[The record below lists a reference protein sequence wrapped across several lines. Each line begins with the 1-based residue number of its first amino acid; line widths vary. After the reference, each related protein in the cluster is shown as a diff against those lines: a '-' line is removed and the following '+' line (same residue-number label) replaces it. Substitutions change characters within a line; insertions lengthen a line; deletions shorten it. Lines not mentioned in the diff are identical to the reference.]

1 MKTTVV
7 SGMLGSGKTTFIGQ
21 LLRESRERTVVLVN
35 DFGALGIDGE
45 VFSAAGIEAVELPSG
60 CVCCTLKFDL
70 VTTIGRIRASFD
82 PEHLVIEPSGVASP
96 SGVLEAL
103 ASAGVGQVSVVGIVD
118 ATEFLELHE
127 AEMFGTFFRDQIV
140 NADVILVNKIDLAGE
155 ATTRRTAAVIESLNP
170 AAIVLRTVQAKLE
183 GALPEARFEREII
196 PVGHSH
202 FRFDTATFKIPA
214 GTSFEMLEL
223 LMGGLA
229 AGRYGD
235 VVRAKALAA
244 TDRGPW
250 RFDLAFGNRSS
261 VPFAQPIAESRIVV
275 IGASP
280 DGEAIRR
287 AMSAGPCRGRG
298 NYQKPARRPTL

>member
-1 MKTTVV
+1 MRTTVV
-7 SGMLGSGKTTFIGQ
+7 SGMLGSGKTTFIGH
-21 LLRESRERTVVLVN
+21 LLKESRTRTVVLVN

-70 VTTIGRIRASFD
+70 ITTIERIRTTFD

-103 ASAGVGQVSVVGIVD
+103 ESAGIGQVSVVGIVD

-155 ATTRRTAAVIESLNP
+155 ETSRGTVAVIETLNP
-170 AAIVLRTVQAKLE
+170 AAIVFRTVQARLE
-183 GALPEARFEREII
+183 SALPPAPAARGI
-196 PVGHSH
+196 VSGGHAH
-202 FRFDTATFKIPA
+202 FRFETVSFKIPP
-214 GTSFEMLEL
+214 GTGFAALER
-223 LMGGLA
+223 LMIDLA
-229 AGRYGD
+229 AGRYGA

-250 RFDLAFGNRSS
+250 RFDLAFGNRSAA
-261 VPFAQPIAESRIVV
+261 PFAAAIADSRMTV
-275 IGASP
+275 IGEALRTT
-280 DGEAIRR
+280 AIRR
-287 AMSAGPCRGRG
+287 AVATGAALRS
-298 NYQKPARRPTL
+298 

>member
-7 SGMLGSGKTTFIGQ
+7 SGMLGSGKTTFIGH
-21 LLRESRERTVVLVN
+21 LLKESRERTVVLVN
-35 DFGALGIDGE
+35 DFGALGIDGD

-70 VTTIGRIRASFD
+70 ITTIERIRTTFD

-103 ASAGVGQVSVVGIVD
+103 ETAGIRHVSVVGIVD

-140 NADVILVNKIDLAGE
+140 NADMILVNKIDLAGPE
-155 ATTRRTAAVIESLNP
+155 TSRRTEQVIESLNP
-170 AAIVLRTVQAKLE
+170 AAIVFHTVQAKFDGQVPE
-183 GALPEARFEREII
+183 VRGAREIV
-196 PVGHSH
+196 PAGHAH
-202 FRFDTATFKIPA
+202 FRFDTRSFKIPA
-214 GTSFEMLEL
+214 GTPFEALEMLL
-223 LMGGLA
+223 SNLA
-229 AGRYGD
+229 AGRHGTI
-235 VVRAKALAA
+235 VRAKALAT

-250 RFDLAFGNRSS
+250 RFDLAFGNVTSA
-261 VPFAQPIAESRIVV
+261 PFTQPISDSRMVV
-275 IGASP
+275 IGEAL

-287 AMSAGPCRGRG
+287 ELRADRTS
-298 NYQKPARRPTL
+298 

>member
-1 MKTTVV
+1 MRTTVV
-7 SGMLGSGKTTFIGQ
+7 SGMLGSGKTTFVGH
-21 LLRESRERTVVLVN
+21 LLKESRERTVVLVN

-70 VTTIGRIRASFD
+70 ITTIERIRASFD

-103 ASAGVGQVSVVGIVD
+103 ASAGVGRVSVVGIVD

-155 ATTRRTAAVIESLNP
+155 QTTRRTAEVIESLNP
-170 AAIVLRTVQAKLE
+170 AAIVFRTVQAQLD
-183 GALPEARFEREII
+183 GQLPEAPAGRGIV
-196 PVGHSH
+196 PAGHAH
-202 FRFDTATFKIPA
+202 FRFDTVSLKIPA
-214 GTSFEMLEL
+214 GTRVAAVDK
-223 LMGGLA
+223 LMSDLA
-229 AGRYGD
+229 AGRYGAI
-235 VVRAKALAA
+235 VRAKALAD

-261 VPFAQPIAESRIVV
+261 ARFAQPIADSRMVV
-275 IGASP
+275 IGTALD
-280 DGEAIRR
+280 DGAIRR
-287 AMSAGPCRGRG
+287 EIRAGR
-298 NYQKPARRPTL
+298 TS

>member
-1 MKTTVV
+1 MRTTVV

-21 LLRESRERTVVLVN
+21 LLKDSCELTVVLVN

-70 VTTIGRIRASFD
+70 ITTIERIRASFD

-103 ASAGVGQVSVVGIVD
+103 ESAGIRQVAVVGIVD

-140 NADVILVNKIDLAGE
+140 NADVILVNKIDLAGAE
-155 ATTRRTAAVIESLNP
+155 NTTRTVAVIESLNP
-170 AAIVLRTVQAKLE
+170 AAIVFRTVRAKLE
-183 GALPEARFEREII
+183 GALPEARAGRGFVS
-196 PVGHSH
+196 VGHAH
-202 FRFDTATFKIPA
+202 FRFETVSFRITA
-214 GTSFEMLEL
+214 GTPFEAMEQ
-223 LMGGLA
+223 LMNDLA
-229 AGRYGD
+229 TGRYGK
-235 VVRAKALAA
+235 VVRAKALIA

-261 VPFAQPIAESRIVV
+261 GPFAQPIADSRMVV
-275 IGASP
+275 IGEGLDST
-280 DGEAIRR
+280 AI
-287 AMSAGPCRGRG
+287 GREIG
-298 NYQKPARRPTL
+298 A

>member
-7 SGMLGSGKTTFIGQ
+7 SGMLGSGKTTFIGH
-21 LLRESRERTVVLVN
+21 LLKESGAHTVVLVN

-70 VTTIGRIRASFD
+70 ITTVERIRTTFD

-103 ASAGVGQVSVVGIVD
+103 ESAGVGQVSVVGIVD

-140 NADVILVNKIDLAGE
+140 NADVILVNKIDLAE
-155 ATTRRTAAVIESLNP
+155 AENTTRTVAVIESLNP
-170 AAIVLRTVQAKLE
+170 TAIVFRTVQARIE
-183 GALPEARFEREII
+183 GALPEARGARGI
-196 PVGHSH
+196 VAAGHAH
-202 FRFDTATFKIPA
+202 FRFDTVSFKIPA
-214 GTSFEMLEL
+214 GTPCETMER
-223 LMGGLA
+223 LMSDLA
-229 AGRYGD
+229 AGRHGKII
-235 VVRAKALAA
+235 RAKALAA
-244 TDRGPW
+244 TDRGPG
-250 RFDLAFGNRSS
+250 RFDLAFGNVTSA
-261 VPFAQPIAESRIVV
+261 PFAQPIGDSRMVV
-275 IGASP
+275 IGETL

-287 AMSAGPCRGRG
+287 DLRAVRTS
-298 NYQKPARRPTL
+298 

>member
-7 SGMLGSGKTTFIGQ
+7 SGMLGSGKTTFIGH
-21 LLRESRERTVVLVN
+21 LLCDSRERTVVLVN

-70 VTTIGRIRASFD
+70 ITTVERIRAGFD

-103 ASAGVGQVSVVGIVD
+103 ESAGVGRVSVVGIVD

-127 AEMFGTFFRDQIV
+127 AGMFGTFFRDQIV
-140 NADVILVNKIDLAGE
+140 NADVILVNKTDLAGPD
-155 ATTRRTAAVIESLNP
+155 ATSRTAAVIETLNP
-170 AAIVLRTVQAKLE
+170 AAILLRTVQARIE
-183 GALPEARFEREII
+183 GPLPESRGARE
-196 PVGHSH
+196 VVTAGHVH
-202 FRFDTATFKIPA
+202 FRFDAVSLRIPA
-214 GTSFEMLEL
+214 GATFEAMER
-223 LMGGLA
+223 LMTDLA
-229 AGRYGD
+229 AGCCGN
-235 VVRAKALAA
+235 VVRAKALVA

-261 VPFAQPIAESRIVV
+261 AAFPQPVADGRIVV
-275 IGASP
+275 IGEAV
-280 DGEAIRR
+280 DGEAVGRLIPATRP
-287 AMSAGPCRGRG
+287 AG
-298 NYQKPARRPTL
+298 A

>member
-7 SGMLGSGKTTFIGQ
+7 SGMLGSGKTTFIGN
-21 LLRESRERTVVLVN
+21 LLKGSSERTVVLVN

-45 VFSAAGIEAVELPSG
+45 VFCAAGIEAVELPSG

-70 VTTIGRIRASFD
+70 ITTIDRIRTTFD

-103 ASAGVGQVSVVGIVD
+103 QSAGIGLVSVVGVVD

-140 NADVILVNKIDLAGE
+140 NADVILVNKVDLAGPDL
-155 ATTRRTAAVIESLNP
+155 ARRTAAVIESMNP
-170 AAIVLRTVQAKLE
+170 AAIVFHTVQALIE
-183 GALPEARFEREII
+183 GTLPEARAERGI
-196 PVGHSH
+196 VAAGHAH
-202 FRFDTATFKIPA
+202 FRFDTLSFRIPA
-214 GTSFEMLEL
+214 GTALGEVER
-223 LMGGLA
+223 LMGDLA
-229 AGRYGD
+229 AGRFGS

-250 RFDLAFGNRSS
+250 RFDVAFGNRSAA
-261 VPFAQPIAESRIVV
+261 PFAQAITDSRIVV
-275 IGASP
+275 IGEAL
-280 DGEAIRR
+280 DGEALRR
-287 AMSAGPCRGRG
+287 ELPAGGSASI
-298 NYQKPARRPTL
+298 

>member
-7 SGMLGSGKTTFIGQ
+7 SGMLGSGKTTFIGH
-21 LLRESRERTVVLVN
+21 LLKDTRERTVVLVN
-35 DFGALGIDGE
+35 DGE
-45 VFSAAGIEAVELPSG
+45 VFSAGGIEAVELPSG

-70 VTTIGRIRASFD
+70 ITTIGRILATFD

-103 ASAGVGQVSVVGIVD
+103 ESAGVGQVSVVGIVD

-127 AEMFGTFFRDQIV
+127 ADAFGMFFRDQIV

-155 ATTRRTAAVIESLNP
+155 EHTRRTMAVIASLNP
-170 AAIVLRTVQAKLE
+170 AAIVLPAVQARIAQ
-183 GALPEARFEREII
+183 ALPEARAGRGVV
-196 PVGHSH
+196 PAAHAH
-202 FRFDTATFKIPA
+202 FRFDTVSFRIPA
-214 GTSFEMLEL
+214 GTPLAVMA
-223 LMGGLA
+223 LMMRDLA
-229 AGRYGD
+229 AGHYGR

-261 VPFAQPIAESRIVV
+261 APFPQPIADSRMAV
-275 IGASP
+275 IGMAL

-287 AMSAGPCRGRG
+287 AIPGDRTS
-298 NYQKPARRPTL
+298 

>member
-7 SGMLGSGKTTFIGQ
+7 SGMLGSGKTTFIGR
-21 LLRESRERTVVLVN
+21 LLKASRERTVVLVN

-70 VTTIGRIRASFD
+70 ITTVERIRATFD

-103 ASAGVGQVSVVGIVD
+103 ESAGISQVSVVGIVD

-127 AEMFGTFFRDQIV
+127 AAMFGTFFRDQIV
-140 NADVILVNKIDLAGE
+140 NADVILVNKTDLAGAE
-155 ATTRRTAAVIESLNP
+155 TTARTVAVIESLNP
-170 AAIVLRTVQAKLE
+170 AAVVVPTVQAQLD
-183 GALPEARFEREII
+183 GALPAGRAERDIV
-196 PVGHSH
+196 PAGHAH
-202 FRFDTATFKIPA
+202 FRFDTVSFKVPA
-214 GTSFEMLEL
+214 GIPFETLER
-223 LMGGLA
+223 MFGDLA
-229 AGRYGD
+229 AGRYGR

-250 RFDLAFGNRSS
+250 RFDLAFGNRSNE
-261 VPFAQPIAESRIVV
+261 FFGHPIDDGRMVV
-275 IGASP
+275 IGEGL
-280 DGEAIRR
+280 DGEAIR
-287 AMSAGPCRGRG
+287 
-298 NYQKPARRPTL
+298 KEIPAVPAS

>member
-7 SGMLGSGKTTFIGQ
+7 SGMLGSGKTTFIGH
-21 LLRESRERTVVLVN
+21 LLRQSRERTVVLVN

-45 VFSAAGIEAVELPSG
+45 IFSADAIETVELPSG

-70 VTTIGRIRASFD
+70 ITTIERIRATFA

-103 ASAGVGQVSVVGIVD
+103 ESAGVRRVSVIGIVD

-127 AEMFGTFFRDQIV
+127 AEIFGTFFRDQIV

-155 ATTRRTAAVIESLNP
+155 ERTRRTAAVIEALNP
-170 AAIVLRTVQAKLE
+170 AAIVMRTAQARIE
-183 GALPEARFEREII
+183 GALPEACGERGI
-196 PVGHSH
+196 VTAGHAH
-202 FRFDTATFKIPA
+202 FRFESLSLKLPA
-214 GTSFEMLEL
+214 MAPFEALER
-223 LMGGLA
+223 LMEDLA
-229 AGRYGD
+229 AGRYGT

-250 RFDLAFGNRSS
+250 RFDLAFGSRSS
-261 VPFAQPIAESRIVV
+261 EHFAQAIGDSRMVV
-275 IGASP
+275 IGTAL

-287 AMSAGPCRGRG
+287 AIRADRTS
-298 NYQKPARRPTL
+298 

>member
-7 SGMLGSGKTTFIGQ
+7 SGMLGSGKTTFIGH
-21 LLRESRERTVVLVN
+21 LLRQSRERTVVLVN

-45 VFSAAGIEAVELPSG
+45 VFSADGIEAVELPSG

-70 VTTIGRIRASFD
+70 ITTIERIRATFD

-103 ASAGVGQVSVVGIVD
+103 ESAGVGQVTVVGIVD

-140 NADVILVNKIDLAGE
+140 NADVILVNKIDLAAAE
-155 ATTRRTAAVIESLNP
+155 NTTRTVAVIESLNP
-170 AAIVLRTVQAKLE
+170 AAIVFRTVQARIE
-183 GALPEARFEREII
+183 GALPETRGARGI
-196 PVGHSH
+196 VAAGHAH
-202 FRFDTATFKIPA
+202 FHFDTVSFKIPA
-214 GTSFEMLEL
+214 GTPCETMER
-223 LMGGLA
+223 LMSDLA
-229 AGRYGD
+229 AGRYGA
-235 VVRAKALAA
+235 VVRAKALAP
-244 TDRGPW
+244 TDRGPR

-261 VPFAQPIAESRIVV
+261 SPFEQPIADGRMVV
-275 IGASP
+275 IGTGL

-287 AMSAGPCRGRG
+287 
-298 NYQKPARRPTL
+298 NLPAARTS

>member
-7 SGMLGSGKTTFIGQ
+7 TGMLGSGKTTFIGH
-21 LLRESRERTVVLVN
+21 LLKDSRERTVVLVN

-70 VTTIGRIRASFD
+70 ITTIERLRATFS

-103 ASAGVGQVSVVGIVD
+103 ESAGVRRVSVIGIVD

-127 AEMFGTFFRDQIV
+127 AEVFGTFFRDQIL
-140 NADVILVNKIDLAGE
+140 NAGVILVNKADLAGE
-155 ATTRRTAAVIESLNP
+155 QTTRRTAAVIESLNP
-170 AAIVLRTVQAKLE
+170 AAIVLRAVQAQAGE
-183 GALPEARFEREII
+183 ALPSPRDRTGI
-196 PVGHSH
+196 VHSGHAH
-202 FRFDTATFKIPA
+202 FRFETVSFKLPAVTAFATM
-214 GTSFEMLEL
+214 ER
-223 LMGGLA
+223 LMNELA
-229 AGRYGD
+229 AGRYGA
-235 VVRAKALAA
+235 VVRAKALVT

-250 RFDLAFGNRSS
+250 RFDLAFGSLSS
-261 VPFAQPIAESRIVV
+261 ARFAQPIHDSRMVV
-275 IGASP
+275 IGEAL

-287 AMSAGPCRGRG
+287 AVGQAVVKREAADLLR
-298 NYQKPARRPTL
+298 

>member
-7 SGMLGSGKTTFIGQ
+7 SGMLGSGKTTFIGN
-21 LLRESRERTVVLVN
+21 LLKETRERTVVLVN
-35 DFGALGIDGE
+35 DFGAFGIDGE

-70 VTTIGRIRASFD
+70 ITTIERIRTGFN

-103 ASAGVGQVSVVGIVD
+103 ESAGIVLVSVVGVVD

-140 NADVILVNKIDLAGE
+140 NADVILVNKTDLAGE
-155 ATTRRTAAVIESLNP
+155 ETTRRTAAVIESLNP
-170 AAIVLRTVQAKLE
+170 AALVFHTVQAQLE
-183 GALPEARFEREII
+183 GSLPDARANRGIV
-196 PVGHSH
+196 PAGRAH
-202 FRFDTATFKIPA
+202 FHFDTFSVKIPA
-214 GTSFEMLEL
+214 GTRVEALVE
-223 LMGGLA
+223 LMGRLA
-229 AGRYGD
+229 SGRCGN

-250 RFDLAFGNRSS
+250 RFDLAFGNQSS
-261 VPFAQPIAESRIVV
+261 GPFAQPVADGRMVV
-275 IGASP
+275 IGVAL

-287 AMSAGPCRGRG
+287 GI
-298 NYQKPARRPTL
+298 PAIRTS

>member
-7 SGMLGSGKTTFIGQ
+7 SGMLGSGKTTFIGH
-21 LLRESRERTVVLVN
+21 LLKETRERTVVLVN

-70 VTTIGRIRASFD
+70 ITTIERIRTTFA

-103 ASAGVGQVSVVGIVD
+103 ESAGIRQVSVVGIVD

-140 NADVILVNKIDLAGE
+140 NADVILVNKIDLAGAE
-155 ATTRRTAAVIESLNP
+155 TARRTVAVIESLNP
-170 AAIVLRTVQAKLE
+170 AAIVFRTVQARLE
-183 GALPEARFEREII
+183 GALPEARAGRGI
-196 PVGHSH
+196 VAAGHAH
-202 FRFDTATFKIPA
+202 FRFDTVSFRIPA
-214 GTSFEMLEL
+214 GTPVEAMER
-223 LMGGLA
+223 LMSDLA

-250 RFDLAFGNRSS
+250 RFDLAFGNLSS
-261 VPFAQPIAESRIVV
+261 APFAQPIADSRMVV
-275 IGASP
+275 IGEAL

-287 AMSAGPCRGRG
+287 EIRAGR
-298 NYQKPARRPTL
+298 TS